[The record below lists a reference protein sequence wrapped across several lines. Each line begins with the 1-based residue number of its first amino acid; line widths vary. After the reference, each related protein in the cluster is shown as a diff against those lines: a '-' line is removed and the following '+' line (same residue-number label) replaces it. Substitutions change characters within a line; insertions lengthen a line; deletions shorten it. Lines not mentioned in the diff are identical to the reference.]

1 MNVYLNASSYTWNNI
16 SITFKENDKEDFQN
30 FIKRIIIE
38 ILKENNSYDMKQII
52 DIYIPQNFIDEI
64 TNFEKKYNLDT
75 YNTNEKEYMAIG
87 KCLKYQENNT
97 VHFALF
103 YDITLILPFLLT
115 PDKISEYAYNLSFIE
130 HEIIHAIDIYKHS
143 MLYNYYSHKDAF
155 NDYNKFLT
163 NKSIDYWKEYLAN
176 RAGHYH
182 LEKNIKPD
190 IDTLSIEISKYESE
204 FKKIRK
210 NYKYNA
216 DLDLVVASL
225 NNQLDYLIKRCIY
238 QLGAINSLNAS
249 NSIMDYFKE
258 KIKNSLI
265 LSILDRLSFE
275 LEKIYIDFGQ
285 SKNINF
291 TPINDIILKY
301 WSSFGIYVKNT
312 DQGIYFSIPY
322 TFDLF

>member
-1 MNVYLNASSYTWNNI
+1 MNVYLNASSYTWNDINI
-16 SITFKENDKEDFQN
+16 IIKEKDREDLQN
-30 FIKRIIIE
+30 FIKRIILE
-38 ILKENNSYDMKQII
+38 ILKENNAYDMEARI
-52 DIYIPQNFIDEI
+52 DIYIPQDFIDEI

-75 YNTNEKEYMAIG
+75 YNTNEKEYRAIG
-87 KCLKYQENNT
+87 KCLKYEENNT
-97 VHFALF
+97 IHFALF

-143 MLYNYYSHKDAF
+143 MFYNYYSQEEAF
-155 NDYNKFLT
+155 KDYNKLLT

-176 RAGHYH
+176 RAGHYQ
-182 LEKNIKPD
+182 LEKNIKSD
-190 IDTLSIEISKYESE
+190 IDTLSGEISKYESE
-204 FKKIRK
+204 FKIIRK

-216 DLDLVVASL
+216 NLDLVVASL

-238 QLGAINSLNAS
+238 QLGAINSLNTS

-265 LSILDRLSFE
+265 LDVLDELSFE
-275 LEKIYIDFGQ
+275 LEKIYVNFSQ
-285 SKNINF
+285 TNNIIF

-301 WSSFGIYVKNT
+301 WSFFGIYVENT
-312 DQGIYFSIPY
+312 EQGIYFSIPY